1 VLFPADLYYGRF
13 PVLSNPMKRDRP
25 VAASADSLYHMRDL
39 RPEHFAPRI
48 ALRSTAP
55 MGLNS
60 AGRPQMRDPP
70 RP

>member
-25 VAASADSLYHMRDL
+25 VAACADSLDRVRDL
-39 RPEHFAPRI
+39 RPEDFAPRI
-48 ALRSTAP
+48 ALRSMAL

-60 AGRPQMRDPP
+60 AGRPQMGDPP